1 MFLELAQALGGSPLS
16 IWVQSHLWV
25 TPLLQSIHIVM
36 IGVVFVAILMITL
49 RVLGQVGTDETFAA
63 VWNRFSPWMWGGI
76 GVMALTGMVLA
87 IGEPV
92 REASALSFWLKMSLI
107 VIGIVSALTFGR
119 ALRPL
124 AYVGDTQQFSGGA
137 KAVAA
142 GTVVLWLCI
151 IFLGRAIAY
160 DVEVWGSLHLGQV
173 ESALR

>member
-1 MFLELAQALGGSPLS
+1 MFLGFAEALGGSPLS

-49 RVLGQVGTDETFAA
+49 RVLGRVGTDETFAA

-76 GVMALTGMVLA
+76 GVMALTGLVLG

-107 VIGIVSALTFGR
+107 VIGILSALAFGR
-119 ALRPL
+119 AMRPL
-124 AYVGDTQQFSGGA
+124 LYVGDTPFPGGA

-142 GTVVLWLCI
+142 GTVVLWLFI

-160 DVEVWGSLHLGQV
+160 DVEVWGSLHLGPV
-173 ESALR
+173 ESSLR

>member
-1 MFLELAQALGGSPLS
+1 MFLSFAKALGGSPLS

-36 IGVVFVAILMITL
+36 IGVVFVAVLMITL
-49 RVLGQVGTDETFAA
+49 RVLGKVGTDETFAT
-63 VWNRFSPWMWGGI
+63 VWHRFSPWMWGGI
-76 GVMALTGMVLA
+76 GVMALTGLVLG

-107 VIGIVSALTFGR
+107 VIGILSALTFGR
-119 ALRPL
+119 TLRPL
-124 AYVGDTQQFSGGA
+124 TYVGDAQFSGGA

-142 GTVVLWLCI
+142 GTVVLWLFI

-160 DVEVWGSLHLGQV
+160 DVEVWGSLHLG
-173 ESALR
+173 

>member
-25 TPLLQSIHIVM
+25 TPLVQAIHIVV

-49 RVLGQVGTDETFAA
+49 RVLGRVGADETFAT
-63 VWNRFSPWMWGGI
+63 VWNRFSPWLWGGL
-76 GVMALTGMVLA
+76 GVMALTGLVLG

-107 VIGIVSALTFGR
+107 VIGILSALAFGR
-119 ALRPL
+119 TLRPL
-124 AYVGDTQQFSGGA
+124 AYVDTQQFSGGA

-142 GTVVLWLCI
+142 STVLLWLFI

-160 DVEVWGSLHLGQV
+160 DVEVWGSLHLGPV
-173 ESALR
+173 ESSLR

>member
-1 MFLELAQALGGSPLS
+1 VFLELAQALSGSPLS
-16 IWVQSHLWV
+16 IWIQSHLWV

-49 RVLGQVGTDETFAA
+49 RVLGKVGNEETFAT
-63 VWNRFSPWMWGGI
+63 VWHRFSPWMWAGI
-76 GVMALTGMVLA
+76 GVMALTGLVLGIA
-87 IGEPV
+87 EPV
-92 REASALSFWLKMSLI
+92 RETSAFSFWLKMSFI
-107 VIGIVSALTFGR
+107 VIGIVSALAFGR

-124 AYVGDTQQFSGGA
+124 AYVGDAQQFSGGA

-160 DVEVWGSLHLGQV
+160 DVEVWGSLHLGPV
-173 ESALR
+173 ESSLR

>member
-1 MFLELAQALGGSPLS
+1 MFLDFAQVLGGTPLS
-16 IWVQSHLWV
+16 IWIQSHLWV

-36 IGVVFVAILMITL
+36 IGVVFVAVLMITL
-49 RVLGQVGTDETFAA
+49 RVLGRVGNEETFAA

-76 GVMALTGMVLA
+76 GVMALTGLVLGIA
-87 IGEPV
+87 EPV

-107 VIGIVSALTFGR
+107 VIGILGALTFGR
-119 ALRPL
+119 TLRPF
-124 AYVGDTQQFSGGA
+124 AYVGDTQFSGGA

-160 DVEVWGSLHLGQV
+160 DVEVWGSLHLGPV
-173 ESALR
+173 ESSLR

>member
-1 MFLELAQALGGSPLS
+1 VFLSFAQALGGSPLS
-16 IWVQSHLWV
+16 IWIQSHLWV

-49 RVLGQVGTDETFAA
+49 RVLGKVGTDETFAT
-63 VWNRFSPWMWGGI
+63 VWHRFSPWMWGGI
-76 GVMALTGMVLA
+76 GVMALTGTVLG

-107 VIGIVSALTFGR
+107 VIGILSALTFGR

-124 AYVGDTQQFSGGA
+124 AYVGDAQFSGGA

-142 GTVVLWLCI
+142 GTVVLWLFI

-160 DVEVWGSLHLGQV
+160 DVEVWGSLHLGPV

>member
-1 MFLELAQALGGSPLS
+1 MFLDFARALGGSPLS

-49 RVLGQVGTDETFAA
+49 RVLGQVGTDETFAT
-63 VWNRFSPWMWGGI
+63 VWHRFSPWMWGGI
-76 GVMALTGMVLA
+76 GVMALTGMVLG

-107 VIGIVSALTFGR
+107 VIGILSALAFART
-119 ALRPL
+119 LRPL
-124 AYVGDTQQFSGGA
+124 AYVGDTRFSGGA

-142 GTVVLWLCI
+142 GTVVLWLCV

-160 DVEVWGSLHLGQV
+160 DVEVWGSLHLGPV
-173 ESALR
+173 ESSVR

>member
-1 MFLELAQALGGSPLS
+1 MFLDFAHSVASSSASL
-16 IWVQSHLWV
+16 WVQSHLWV
-25 TPLLQSIHIVM
+25 TPLLQSVHIVM

-76 GVMALTGMVLA
+76 GVMALTGLVLG

-107 VIGIVSALTFGR
+107 VIGILSALAFGR

-124 AYVGDTQQFSGGA
+124 AYVGDAQFSGGA

-142 GTVVLWLCI
+142 GTVVLWLFI

-160 DVEVWGSLHLGQV
+160 D
-173 ESALR
+173 